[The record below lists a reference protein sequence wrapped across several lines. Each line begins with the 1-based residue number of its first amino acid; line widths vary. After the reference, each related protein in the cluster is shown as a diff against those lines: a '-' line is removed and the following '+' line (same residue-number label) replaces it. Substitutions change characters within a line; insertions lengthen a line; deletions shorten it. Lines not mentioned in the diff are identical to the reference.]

1 MASVF
6 TVLTK
11 LEADVSN
18 FASGM
23 AKAQASLDKLEKA
36 VASTGGKMDKNLT
49 KEGGKAAGAL
59 GKIKG
64 AFGAAAA
71 AGAAFAAVNYI
82 QGLTKAASS
91 FETEFIGVEQTFGEG
106 ADIVKAFAETAAY
119 TAGISETSALRFS
132 KSFGGFARSAG
143 LAGEAQAGFSTSLVK
158 LAGDLSSFYDTSPE
172 EALAAISSGLRGEFE
187 PLRKYNILLN
197 DSALKQEAM
206 NKGIYNGVGNLSTST
221 RVLAAHTAI
230 LNQAGIAQDDFT
242 NFSDAYSN
250 VMFTNQALMQNLSA
264 DLGTALLP
272 AMARL
277 AQAFTPIIENAGP
290 RLEKAITAVVPVIEA
305 LINAIEPINEALNPL
320 LDSLAPVMELFAN
333 AINQILPPFVEILGL
348 ITPIVN
354 DLVNALSPLVN
365 EVLEY
370 LGTILSSHIVPIL
383 EVFASYIQTVVIPII
398 QALADFFG
406 NYITPVLNGFAQIF
420 EDVIG
425 PAMSGFADLIES
437 RMPHIQDTITK
448 VFEGIG
454 QAVEWVYN
462 NILKPVF
469 GGILDFMRDV
479 LGIDIATE
487 MGDIGKAF
495 EKGFNEARNRYNN
508 ADLTFIGEDAR
519 FKAIEEGQKTGY
531 ATGTAVG
538 KGLQNSLKKD
548 GKGGKKAVDGFQAL
562 LNEFADDIKKQ
573 EAKIKLA
580 ALGLSKALIDK
591 VLGTTDWE
599 SIYNRIIKGGA
610 KAATDLQNTFN
621 KTTMGI
627 DEVAEALKKAQDELD
642 EFNEK
647 AKDFQ
652 AAIRDMGKNVN
663 PFASLLDTRGEY
675 ERQVGDT
682 FDNFYSKVQDGLTSK
697 LFSTE
702 SAKKLNDII
711 ADYSSRLT
719 AVARAFDKVSKSL
732 EDAAQVREAAKAFR
746 EGMQELA
753 QSVLPLSFLEREI
766 GRFESQVIQSF
777 DAINTKI
784 SDGINIGLL
793 TEAAGTQL
801 RATASATRSTL
812 NRIAKQRDELAK
824 TYNQFVERLN
834 ATTEFR
840 KATKEATL
848 GYANITSLGTSA
860 RTILKNFE
868 VMVKRTETFRQQ
880 LSTLNQMG
888 LNRELYNQILS
899 SGLDAGSATAK
910 ALLKGGPK
918 AVAELNNLYAQLN
931 MTADLMSVETTNV
944 MFDGGESAVQ
954 GFIDGIIAQ
963 DEQLRLE
970 AEQIATSF
978 NDSFSGVI
986 NTATADLTK
995 LIASLESQRSL
1006 LIDQGK
1012 SLAQAFNDAFQS
1024 ALQVAIDAAR
1034 PVLPTIPEKPKVDN
1048 SAAIAALDTKIANAQ
1063 RYIRN
1068 INNDTKEAGATKK
1081 LIGYI
1086 EQRQALLNAASGG
1099 YIRGAGTGTSDSIP
1113 ARLSNGEFVMSAK
1126 AVDKFGAGFMS
1137 ALNSGRVPAFASGG
1151 AVGKARI
1158 VSGGGGKTVI
1168 NNKYEINVRT
1178 GIGDPAAIGKQVVS
1192 AIAAYE
1198 KTSGRQ
1204 IL

>member
-18 FASGM
+18 FAAGM
-23 AKAQASLDKLEKA
+23 AKAQKSLDKLEKA

-272 AMARL
+272 SMARL

-290 RLEKAITAVVPVIEA
+290 RLEKAIGAVVPVIES
-305 LINAIEPINEALNPL
+305 LIKAVEPINEAMSPL
-320 LDSLAPVMELFAN
+320 LDALTPVMELLAN
-333 AINQILPPFVEILGL
+333 ALNQILPPFAEALGIL
-348 ITPIVN
+348 TPIVN
-354 DLVNALSPLVN
+354 DLVNALAPLVN
-365 EVLEY
+365 EVLEM
-370 LGTILSSHIVPIL
+370 LGTMLNSGVVPAL
-383 EVFASYIQTVVIPII
+383 EVFGSIIQTYLIPMIE
-398 QALADFFG
+398 LVADILG
-406 NYITPVLNGFAQIF
+406 AYVMPVLNGLAQIF
-420 EDVIG
+420 EDVVG
-425 PAMSGFADLIES
+425 PALNGFAELIDN
-437 RMPHIQDTITK
+437 RFPVVQK
-448 VFEGIG
+448 VMEDVFNGIG

-469 GGILDFMRDV
+469 GGILDFMSDV

-487 MGDIGKAF
+487 LGDIGKAF
-495 EKGFNEARNRYNN
+495 DKGFKESQNRYKN

-531 ATGTAVG
+531 ATGTAFAG
-538 KGLQNSLKKD
+538 GMQNSLNKN
-548 GKGGKKAVDGFQAL
+548 GKGGKKAVDAFQAL
-562 LNEFADDIKKQ
+562 LDEFTNDIKKQ

-580 ALGLSKALIDK
+580 SMGLSTALVEKI
-591 VLGTTDWE
+591 LGSSDWQK
-599 SIYNRIIKGGA
+599 IYDRIIKGG
-610 KAATDLQNTFN
+610 KKTATELQNLFN
-621 KTTMGI
+621 KTSAVVEKTKEYLDGVKEMFSDFKI
-627 DEVAEALKKAQDELD
+627 LPANTVEL
-642 EFNEK
+642 
-647 AKDFQ
+647 
-652 AAIRDMGKNVN
+652 
-663 PFASLLDTRGEY
+663 
-675 ERQVGDT
+675 
-682 FDNFYSKVQDGLTSK
+682 
-697 LFSTE
+697 
-702 SAKKLNDII
+702 
-711 ADYSSRLT
+711 
-719 AVARAFDKVSKSL
+719 
-732 EDAAQVREAAKAFR
+732 
-746 EGMQELA
+746 
-753 QSVLPLSFLEREI
+753 
-766 GRFESQVIQSF
+766 GRFEEQI
-777 DAINTKI
+777 A
-784 SDGINIGLL
+784 GIASSAREKLAEGVKLELITAAQR
-793 TEAAGTQL
+793 TEL
-801 RATASATRSTL
+801 DKLVATHETAMRS
-812 NRIAKQRDELAK
+812 IAKQRDALEKKVADTLAIK
-824 TYNQFVERLN
+824 QFGIEFNKSAKMVMDSVLPLQRATRVIGEFESAVIDSFKNVLESVQEAQDAGYFTETLASTIKKSAATTEIQLRALARQRDALTKEYEQFTEKLN
-834 ATTEFR
+834 AAKEFR
-840 KATKEATL
+840 KATADAVK
-848 GYANITSLGTSA
+848 GYANITSVGKSA
-860 RTILKNFE
+860 RT
-868 VMVKRTETFRQQ
+868 MVKNLGVIVQRTETFRQQ

-888 LNRELYNQILS
+888 LNKELYRQIVE
-899 SGLDAGSATAK
+899 SGLDAGTATAK

-918 AVAELNNLYAQLN
+918 AVEEVNNLYAKLDK
-931 MTADLMSVETTNV
+931 TSELLADESTKV
-944 MFDGGESAVQ
+944 MYDGGEQVIQ
-954 GFIDGIIAQ
+954 GFIDGVLAK
-963 DEQLRLE
+963 DEQVRLE
-970 AEQIATSF
+970 ADKIATTF
-978 NDSFSGVI
+978 
-986 NTATADLTK
+986 NTAFQSTLDTAITDIDT
-995 LIASLESQRSL
+995 LIASLESQKTTL
-1006 LIDQGK
+1006 ETTAV
-1012 SLAQAFNDAFQS
+1012 SLATAFNTAFQN
-1024 ALQVAIDAAR
+1024 ALSLAIDAN
-1034 PVLPTIPEKPKVDN
+1034 IKPKVDN

-1068 INNDTKEAGATKK
+1068 INDDAKEAGATKK
-1081 LIGYI
+1081 LMGYI
-1086 EQRQALLNAASGG
+1086 EQRAALVNAASGG

-1168 NNKYEINVRT
+1168 NNKFEINVRT